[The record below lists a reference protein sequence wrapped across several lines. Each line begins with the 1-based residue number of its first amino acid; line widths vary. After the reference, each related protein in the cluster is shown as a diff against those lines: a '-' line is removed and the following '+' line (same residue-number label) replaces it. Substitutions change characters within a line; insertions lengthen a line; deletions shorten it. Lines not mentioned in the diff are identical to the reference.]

1 MLLRL
6 QLRLSS
12 PLWLGPA
19 YLPARPSL
27 VCVRENA
34 ILFDHASSYQS
45 SSFAKRGEIF
55 LADSELRVLDGYSM
69 VCADCG
75 AIEAQFVRLAA
86 SSDFQ
91 CKTSLV
97 VLDLDSPAT
106 RSIFK
111 RCKRKQGWSLT
122 SLKPVC
128 MPRTCSTPVPVP
140 VPCVPSSSCVLS
152 PNDPLNVSKMKFQT
166 KHFLSELSLHPVETF
181 ASTHCWWVAS
191 AKLTD
196 LTVLQSMFQ
205 VVDYACCSRA
215 WTLKLVTLCCLQSLP
230 PPRLALQS
238 RLLQSIT
245 LLDF

>member
-86 SSDFQ
+86 STDFQ

-97 VLDLDSPAT
+97 VLDLDSGD
-106 RSIFK
+106 SF
-111 RCKRKQGWSLT
+111 
-122 SLKPVC
+122 
-128 MPRTCSTPVPVP
+128 
-140 VPCVPSSSCVLS
+140 
-152 PNDPLNVSKMKFQT
+152 NFQT
-166 KHFLSELSLHPVETF
+166 LQAQAGLVFDFLE
-181 ASTHCWWVAS
+181 
-191 AKLTD
+191 
-196 LTVLQSMFQ
+196 
-205 VVDYACCSRA
+205 ACVHA
-215 WTLKLVTLCCLQSLP
+215 
-230 PPRLALQS
+230 AH
-238 RLLQSIT
+238 
-245 LLDF
+245 LLDARARARAVCP

>member
-27 VCVRENA
+27 VCVRESA

-45 SSFAKRGEIF
+45 SSFAKGGEIF
-55 LADSELRVLDGYSM
+55 LADSELRVVDGYSM

-86 SSDFQ
+86 STDFQ

-97 VLDLDSPAT
+97 VDSPAT

-111 RCKRKQGWSLT
+111 RCKRKHAML
-122 SLKPVC
+122 
-128 MPRTCSTPVPVP
+128 
-140 VPCVPSSSCVLS
+140 PSGGPGNLPIPMSCC
-152 PNDPLNVSKMKFQT
+152 
-166 KHFLSELSLHPVETF
+166 LHKNLRRP
-181 ASTHCWWVAS
+181 
-191 AKLTD
+191 
-196 LTVLQSMFQ
+196 
-205 VVDYACCSRA
+205 
-215 WTLKLVTLCCLQSLP
+215 LVTTCLVI
-230 PPRLALQS
+230 
-238 RLLQSIT
+238 RLLAVG
-245 LLDF
+245 LFA